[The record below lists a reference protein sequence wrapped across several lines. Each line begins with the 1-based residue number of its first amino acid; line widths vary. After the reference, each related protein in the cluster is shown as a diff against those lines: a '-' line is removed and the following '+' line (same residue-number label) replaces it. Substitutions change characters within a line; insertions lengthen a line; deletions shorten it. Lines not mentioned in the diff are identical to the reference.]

1 MPDVHNSV
9 EDVQL
14 YGLGLDSPVGADVG
28 NTKKINNF
36 SEKEVKW
43 NVQIIQEKMDLVGL
57 VSSTLMSSFCMYYK
71 IEKRP

>member
-1 MPDVHNSV
+1 MPDVHSSV

-28 NTKKINNF
+28 NTKK
-36 SEKEVKW
+36 KLKW
-43 NVQIIQEKMDLVGL
+43 NVQIIQEKTDLVGL
-57 VSSTLMSSFCMYYK
+57 VTSPLMSSFCMYNT